1 MATKSKARVALLIA
15 TRKGAFMLSSDSLRR
30 DWKLSAP
37 IMLGNIV
44 HHIVLDPRDRR
55 TILMAARTGHL
66 GPTVFRSADFG
77 KKWKEAEKPPAF
89 PKAEEGQKGLVLDH
103 VFWLAPAHASEA
115 GAWYA
120 GSSPQGLFRSE
131 DEGTSWEGVAGFNQ
145 NPMRETWT
153 GGERDGTPDGPKMH
167 SILIDP
173 RDPNHMYIGMSSG
186 GVFESRNK
194 GVSWKPLNQGCA
206 ADFIPIPDPEYGHDP
221 HCVRLHPLMP
231 DRLYQQNHC
240 GIYRMERAE
249 GRWIRI
255 GKNMPKKVGDI
266 GFPLA
271 LHPRDPDTVWVFPMD
286 GTTAWPRT
294 SPGGKPAAY
303 VTRNAGKTWKRLD
316 NGLPPGQAWW
326 TVKRQAM
333 TADTRD
339 PVGIYFATTSG
350 EVWGTRNEGERWTC
364 LARHLPHV
372 YSVEVAEF

>member
-77 KKWKEAEKPPAF
+77 KRWKEAEKPPAF

-131 DEGTSWEGVAGFNQ
+131 DEGTSWEGVAGVNQ

-194 GVSWKPLNQGCA
+194 GVGWKPLNQGCA
-206 ADFIPIPDPEYGHDP
+206 ADFIPNPDPEYGHDP

-286 GTTAWPRT
+286 GTAVWPRT
-294 SPGGKPAAY
+294 SPEGKPAAY
-303 VTRNAGKTWKRLD
+303 VTRNAGKTWKRQD
-316 NGLPPGQAWW
+316 NGLPSSQAWW

>member
-1 MATKSKARVALLIA
+1 ASASSPSACARSWRALSSSISNLRKQSLYHEDARRAAQVQSQPRRLMATKSKARVALLIA

-231 DRLYQQNHC
+231 DRLYQQNH
-240 GIYRMERAE
+240 
-249 GRWIRI
+249 
-255 GKNMPKKVGDI
+255 
-266 GFPLA
+266 
-271 LHPRDPDTVWVFPMD
+271 
-286 GTTAWPRT
+286 
-294 SPGGKPAAY
+294 
-303 VTRNAGKTWKRLD
+303 
-316 NGLPPGQAWW
+316 
-326 TVKRQAM
+326 
-333 TADTRD
+333 
-339 PVGIYFATTSG
+339 
-350 EVWGTRNEGERWTC
+350 
-364 LARHLPHV
+364 
-372 YSVEVAEF
+372 

>member
-77 KKWKEAEKPPAF
+77 KRWKEAEKPPAF

-286 GTTAWPRT
+286 GTAVWPRT
-294 SPGGKPAAY
+294 SPEGKPAAY
-303 VTRNAGKTWKRLD
+303 VTRNAGKTWKRQD
-316 NGLPPGQAWW
+316 NGLPSSQAWW